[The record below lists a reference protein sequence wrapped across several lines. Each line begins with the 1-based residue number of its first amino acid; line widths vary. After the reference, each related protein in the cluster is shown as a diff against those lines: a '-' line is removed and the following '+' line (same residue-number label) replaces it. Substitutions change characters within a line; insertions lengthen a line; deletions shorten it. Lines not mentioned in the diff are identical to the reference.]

1 MATRS
6 RRLSCASVLGSSE
19 PTLSVHPAHVST
31 EVGFCDEICT
41 LGDLRMF
48 DWQVGVVDG
57 WLGRDARGM
66 WASPTCGLAVPRQNG
81 KSLGT
86 VQARSNYG
94 MVALGEQVVY
104 TAHLQKTA
112 TETFESIA
120 GFFTSRKMVGRVKAV
135 REALGREQIVLKSG
149 ARIKFLART
158 RNGEASTATCSYSTR
173 RRSSTTPSRARF
185 CSRSQPRRTPRPS
198 TRARRPTRTRPG
210 PSSSASAPRRSAGGR
225 GRRRGT
231 SGVCPRSRRIR
242 ATGAYGPPR
251 TRPSA

>member
-120 GFFTSRKMVGRVKAV
+120 GFFTSRMF
-135 REALGREQIVLKSG
+135 S
-149 ARIKFLART
+149 
-158 RNGEASTATCSYSTR
+158 
-173 RRSSTTPSRARF
+173 
-185 CSRSQPRRTPRPS
+185 
-198 TRARRPTRTRPG
+198 
-210 PSSSASAPRRSAGGR
+210 
-225 GRRRGT
+225 
-231 SGVCPRSRRIR
+231 
-242 ATGAYGPPR
+242 
-251 TRPSA
+251 